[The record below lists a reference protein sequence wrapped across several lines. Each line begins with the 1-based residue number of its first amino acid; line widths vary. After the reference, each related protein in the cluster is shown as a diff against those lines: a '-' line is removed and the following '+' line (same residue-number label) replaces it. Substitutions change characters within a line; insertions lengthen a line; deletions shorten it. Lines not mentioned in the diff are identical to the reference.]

1 MSISQAM
8 GSPITAEIGG
18 KAYTV
23 QLIRQKTKAALEQA
37 CKAQV
42 RAEIMQDKA
51 NLTDEEFKL
60 AYGAFLDR
68 VGAGEFSFGGAT
80 HRKWMESPAGLFALT
95 GLLFGVNQDD
105 AAALLQNH
113 GDEVGAVL
121 QQVFA
126 ESFRVAPV
134 AAE

>member
-8 GSPITAEIGG
+8 GQPITAEIGG
-18 KAYTV
+18 RTFTV

-42 RAEIMQDKA
+42 RAEVLQDKA
-51 NLTDEEFKL
+51 HLTDEEFKL

-68 VGAGEFSFGGAT
+68 VGAGEFAFGGST
-80 HRKWMESPAGLFALT
+80 HRKWMESPAGLYALVQV
-95 GLLFGVNQDD
+95 LFGVGADD
-105 AAALLQNH
+105 AAALMQAH
-113 GDEVGAVL
+113 GEEVGAVI

-126 ESFRVAPV
+126 ESFRPAPV
-134 AAE
+134 AAQ

>member
-8 GSPITAEIGG
+8 AQPITAEIGG
-18 KAYTV
+18 RSYTV

-42 RAEIMQDKA
+42 RAEIMADKA
-51 NLTDEEFKL
+51 NLTDDEFKL

-68 VGAGEFSFGGAT
+68 VGSGDYAFGGPI
-80 HRKWMESPAGLFALT
+80 HRKWMESPAGLHALVCV
-95 GLLFGVNQDD
+95 LFGVNQED
-105 AAALLQNH
+105 AAGLIQQH
-113 GDEVGAVL
+113 GEEIGAVI

-126 ESFRVAPV
+126 ESFRVAPAV
-134 AAE
+134 AQ

>member
-1 MSISQAM
+1 MSISQATAQ
-8 GSPITAEIGG
+8 PITAEIGG
-18 KAYTV
+18 RTYTV

-42 RAEIMQDKA
+42 RATIMEDKA
-51 NLTDEEFKL
+51 HLTDEEFKL

-68 VGAGEFSFGGAT
+68 VGSGEFAFGGPI
-80 HRKWMESPAGLFALT
+80 HRKWMESPAGLFALV

-105 AAALLQNH
+105 AAALLQEH
-113 GDEVGAVL
+113 GEEVGTVI

-126 ESFRVAPV
+126 ESFRIAP
-134 AAE
+134 APAK